1 MYKFVS
7 LVFFL
12 ALISLQPSAYADTSL
27 ESNAQQSPEKMRII
41 ASGGSITEIIYA
53 LGKQQFIV
61 ATDSTS
67 MFPAAAASLPKLGY
81 FRQLSTEGILGF
93 QPTHLL
99 GAQATGPESLPE
111 QLRAAGINVHI
122 FNERRDVAGL
132 HQLINEI
139 GQLLNASEKALA
151 LNQQITQQVAQLK
164 AKASKRRLANDTRAL
179 AGGHDKITALFV
191 MSDSDRGLTVAGGN
205 TVPQALFDDT
215 GVINAAQ
222 RLPDYKVMDNE
233 SILAAN
239 PDIIFVASH
248 RVREPSALQ
257 RLCQHP
263 ALKATNAGRNCAI
276 SAMESSSALGL
287 SPRYPQALQTVIERT
302 AVFYVDQK
310 Q

>member
-12 ALISLQPSAYADTSL
+12 ALISVQPSAYAGTSL
-27 ESNAQQSPEKMRII
+27 ESDALQSSGKMRII

-53 LGKQQFIV
+53 LDKQQFIV

-67 MFPAAAASLPKLGY
+67 LFPAAAASLPKLGY

-99 GAQATGPESLPE
+99 GAQATGPESLPG
-111 QLRAAGINVHI
+111 QLIAAGIQVQI
-122 FNERRDVAGL
+122 FDEQRNVAGL
-132 HQLINEI
+132 HQLISEI

-164 AKASKRRLANDTRAL
+164 AKASKRHLANDSRTL

-205 TVPQALFDDT
+205 TVPQALFDDA
-215 GVINAAQ
+215 GVINAAHA
-222 RLPDYKVMDNE
+222 LTDYKVMDNE

-248 RVREPSALQ
+248 RAREANALQ

-287 SPRYPQALQTVIERT
+287 SPRYPQALQTVIART
-302 AVFYVDQK
+302 AMFYADQS